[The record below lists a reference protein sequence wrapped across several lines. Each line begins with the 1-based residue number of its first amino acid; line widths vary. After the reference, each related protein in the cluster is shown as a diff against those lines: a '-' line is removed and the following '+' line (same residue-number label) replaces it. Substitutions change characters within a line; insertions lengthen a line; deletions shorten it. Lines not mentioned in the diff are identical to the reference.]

1 MANSDCEVISFD
13 SALEEALLEFN
24 MSRALKLEHKEAI
37 SALVSGND
45 LLAELLTGFWKSLI
59 FQVLVRM
66 KEIMT
71 GNLRA

>member
-1 MANSDCEVISFD
+1 
-13 SALEEALLEFN
+13 

-37 SALVSGND
+37 SALVSGNES
-45 LLAELLTGFWKSLI
+45 LAELLTGFWKSLI
-59 FQVLVRM
+59 SQVLVRM

>member
-1 MANSDCEVISFD
+1 
-13 SALEEALLEFN
+13 

-45 LLAELLTGFWKSLI
+45 SLAELLTGFWKSLI